1 MGGLW
6 GRGKIWSYYR
16 ESCGILQGRF
26 SGSFLRKIFQ
36 NCYFFVRIRNR
47 EQYVQSCREMT
58 GTLTVENRGKARCLK
73 NEARKRLWRAAKSTI
88 LGAEKGAAPVRPHR
102 PERAHLPKSLN
113 AVLFAERR
121 RLCSAVPRSRGGGGH
136 THACI
141 PGFFSGQ
148 SGVAGM
154 FCGPRLRTRTWG
166 ASGPALPALCP
177 ERSGCPVAGGPG
189 RSSAGPAR
197 MHPTR
202 CWRIEL

>member
-6 GRGKIWSYYR
+6 SRGKIWSYYR

-26 SGSFLRKIFQ
+26 SGRFLRKIFQ

-177 ERSGCPVAGGPG
+177 ERSGCPAAGGPG
-189 RSSAGPAR
+189 RASAGPAR

>member
-1 MGGLW
+1 MDGLW

-121 RLCSAVPRSRGGGGH
+121 RLCSAVPCSRGGGGH

-154 FCGPRLRTRTWG
+154 FCGPRLRTRAWG
-166 ASGPALPALCP
+166 ALGPALPALCP
-177 ERSGCPVAGGPG
+177 ERSGCPAASGPG
-189 RSSAGPAR
+189 RASAGPAR

>member
-154 FCGPRLRTRTWG
+154 FCGPRLRTRTWD

-177 ERSGCPVAGGPG
+177 ERSGCPAAGGPG

>member
-6 GRGKIWSYYR
+6 SRGKIWSYYR

-141 PGFFSGQ
+141 PGFFSGR

-154 FCGPRLRTRTWG
+154 FCGPRLRTRAWD

-177 ERSGCPVAGGPG
+177 ERSGCPAAGGPG
-189 RSSAGPAR
+189 RASAGAAR

>member
-121 RLCSAVPRSRGGGGH
+121 RLCSAVPRSRGGGGP

-154 FCGPRLRTRTWG
+154 FCEPRLRTRTWG

-177 ERSGCPVAGGPG
+177 ERSGCPTAGRPG
-189 RSSAGPAR
+189 RASAGPAR

>member
-6 GRGKIWSYYR
+6 SRGKIWSYYR

-58 GTLTVENRGKARCLK
+58 GTLTVENRGKARYLK

-88 LGAEKGAAPVRPHR
+88 LGTEKGAAPVRPHR

-141 PGFFSGQ
+141 
-148 SGVAGM
+148 
-154 FCGPRLRTRTWG
+154 CGPIQRAVRRFRHIPRG
-166 ASGPALPALCP
+166 APADKNLY
-177 ERSGCPVAGGPG
+177 
-189 RSSAGPAR
+189 
-197 MHPTR
+197 
-202 CWRIEL
+202 CWRTEL

>member
-6 GRGKIWSYYR
+6 SRGKIWSYYR

-26 SGSFLRKIFQ
+26 SGSFLRKIFR
-36 NCYFFVRIRNR
+36 NCYFFVRIFNR
-47 EQYVQSCREMT
+47 AQYVQSCREMT
-58 GTLTVENRGKARCLK
+58 GTLTVEKTGRAIFLK

-141 PGFFSGQ
+141 PGFFSGR
-148 SGVAGM
+148 SGVPGM
-154 FCGPRLRTRTWG
+154 FCGPRLRTRTWD
-166 ASGPALPALCP
+166 ASGPRAFCPLPGALRLP
-177 ERSGCPVAGGPG
+177 RSRRAGGRPPG
-189 RSSAGPAR
+189 RPGCTL
-197 MHPTR
+197 HVVGG
-202 CWRIEL
+202 

>member
-26 SGSFLRKIFQ
+26 SGSFLRKIFR

-47 EQYVQSCREMT
+47 AQYVQSCKEMT
-58 GTLTVENRGKARCLK
+58 GTLTVENRGKARCIK

-88 LGAEKGAAPVRPHR
+88 LDAEKGAAPVRPHR

-121 RLCSAVPRSRGGGGH
+121 RLCSAVPRSRGGGGP

-141 PGFFSGQ
+141 
-148 SGVAGM
+148 
-154 FCGPRLRTRTWG
+154 CGPIRRAVRRFRHIPRG
-166 ASGPALPALCP
+166 APADKNLY
-177 ERSGCPVAGGPG
+177 
-189 RSSAGPAR
+189 
-197 MHPTR
+197 
-202 CWRIEL
+202 CWRTEL

>member
-1 MGGLW
+1 MDGLW

-26 SGSFLRKIFQ
+26 SGSFLRKIFR

-102 PERAHLPKSLN
+102 PERAHSCSLKD
-113 AVLFAERR
+113 AVFAAP
-121 RLCSAVPRSRGGGGH
+121 CPAAAGAAATH
-136 THACI
+136 TPAS
-141 PGFFSGQ
+141 PAFFSGQ
-148 SGVAGM
+148 SGVPGM
-154 FCGPRLRTRTWG
+154 FCGPRLRTRTWD

-177 ERSGCPVAGGPG
+177 ERSGCPAAGGPG
-189 RSSAGPAR
+189 RASAGPAR

>member
-6 GRGKIWSYYR
+6 SRGKIWSYYR

-26 SGSFLRKIFQ
+26 SGRFLRKIFQ

-47 EQYVQSCREMT
+47 AQYVQSCREMT

-136 THACI
+136 TRLH
-141 PGFFSGQ
+141 
-148 SGVAGM
+148 
-154 FCGPRLRTRTWG
+154 PRLFQRTVRRSWYVLRAAPADKNLG
-166 ASGPALPALCP
+166 RIGPPALSALCP
-177 ERSGCPVAGGPG
+177 ERSGCPAAGGPG
-189 RSSAGPAR
+189 RASAGPAR